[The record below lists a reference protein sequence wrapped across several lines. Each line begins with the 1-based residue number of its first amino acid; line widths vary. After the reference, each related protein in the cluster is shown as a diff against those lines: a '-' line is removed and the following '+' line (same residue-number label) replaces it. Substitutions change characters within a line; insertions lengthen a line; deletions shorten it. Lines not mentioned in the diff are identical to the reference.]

1 MKEKLIE
8 RLVRYAKIDTQSDF
22 NSTQLLQQ
30 HQVNG
35 IFCMSYKKNL
45 QKSEWKKLR

>member
-22 NSTQLLQQ
+22 NSTTTQQ
-30 HQVNG
+30 HLDNG
-35 IFCMSYKKNL
+35 TYSTFFKKNL
-45 QKSEWKKLR
+45 QKSVWKKLR